1 MQIYQRAIVEQVLK
15 GGTFR
20 CHLQD
25 NETHEINAYLCG
37 NMRRNRIVL
46 CAGDEVTVELS
57 PYDLRRGRVIWRQPA
72 PQ

>member
-25 NETHEINAYLCG
+25 NEKHAINALSLRKHAQKPNRPLC
-37 NMRRNRIVL
+37 R
-46 CAGDEVTVELS
+46 
-57 PYDLRRGRVIWRQPA
+57 RRGYRRTQPGTISA
-72 PQ
+72 GGA

>member
-25 NETHEINAYLCG
+25 NEKHAINAYLCETCAEP
-37 NMRRNRIVL
+37 NRPLCRRR
-46 CAGDEVTVELS
+46 S
-57 PYDLRRGRVIWRQPA
+57 YRRTQSL
-72 PQ
+72 